1 MTPPCPAPAGM
12 RWAVIPADGAHP
24 TAGVLVSTAGVRLVV
39 ARDGD
44 GWAVYHATGT
54 ILRDGVTSTRLPEV
68 VGALVGA
75 DLAPDPTA
83 DRAQVRALGER
94 P

>member
-1 MTPPCPAPAGM
+1 MTPPCPAPAGHV
-12 RWAVIPADGAHP
+12 WEAHVFALTGP
-24 TAGVLVSTAGVRLVV
+24 AGVRLVV

-83 DRAQVRALGER
+83 DRAQIAALGQR
-94 P
+94 GDHSR

>member
-1 MTPPCPAPAGM
+1 MTPPAPALRIEGFV
-12 RWAVIPADGAHP
+12 A
-24 TAGVLVSTAGVRLVV
+24 

-44 GWAVYHATGT
+44 GWTLYHADGT
-54 ILRDGVTSTRLPEV
+54 IIRDGVSSARLPEV

-83 DRAQVRALGER
+83 DRAQVRALGAR
-94 P
+94 S

>member
-1 MTPPCPAPAGM
+1 MTPPAPVQLIEGL
-12 RWAVIPADGAHP
+12 VI
-24 TAGVLVSTAGVRLVV
+24 
-39 ARDGD
+39 ARDGAT
-44 GWAVYHATGT
+44 WTVYDAQGF
-54 ILRDGVTSTRLPEV
+54 ILRDGVTSARLPEV

-94 P
+94 